1 MDINKIRREDLG
13 KGSRIKLNV
22 CETEVDM
29 YWKVAIEVIETI
41 QANNEKGEPTVMI
54 IPYGPLGP
62 YSRLVYLINKYHISL
77 KNCIFINM
85 DEYLTDDKEY
95 IDENNPLSFRG
106 GMKRIFYSQIND
118 ELNVLTE
125 NRLFP
130 DPHNLGKPMQIIK
143 KYGKLDMVFGGI
155 GINGHYAF
163 NEPPREGEIV
173 SNEEFLN
180 RETRVL
186 EISPET
192 KTINAYMNCG
202 GDLNGIPKYCI
213 TVGMKEIFM
222 ADKVRMCM
230 PRDWNA
236 GALRKVL
243 HGDITAK
250 VPCSLFQ
257 LHSDAV
263 LYAAE
268 VALNSPIPEIRVY
281 NK

>member
-1 MDINKIRREDLG
+1 
-13 KGSRIKLNV
+13 
-22 CETEVDM
+22 
-29 YWKVAIEVIETI
+29 
-41 QANNEKGEPTVMI
+41 
-54 IPYGPLGP
+54 
-62 YSRLVYLINKYHISL
+62 
-77 KNCIFINM
+77 M
-85 DEYLTDDKEY
+85 DEYLKNENEY
-95 IDENNPLSFRG
+95 IDENDPLSFRG
-106 GMKRIFYSQIND
+106 GMNRIFYSKLED
-118 ELNVLTE
+118 ELNLLPE
-125 NRLFP
+125 NRIFP
-130 DPHNLGKPMQIIK
+130 DPLNLDKPMEIIK
-143 KYGKLDMVFGGI
+143 KYGKLDMVFGGV

-163 NEPPREGEIV
+163 NEPPREDEKV

-180 RETRVL
+180 LRTRIL

-192 KTINAYMNCG
+192 KTINAFMNCG

-213 TVGMKEIFM
+213 TVGMKEMFM
-222 ADKVRMCM
+222 AKKVRMCM

-236 GALRKVL
+236 GALRKIL

-268 VALNSPIPEIRVY
+268 AALQSPVPEIRVY